1 MRIETGFDISRP
13 PADAYAVLLDLE
25 RVTPCFPGAELL
37 GHAPDGARE
46 VRVTVRLGPM
56 RLAYEGQVRIDE
68 RDDAGLRAVLAG
80 TAREARGG
88 GSADARIAMQV
99 AQTPGGAR
107 VTAAADVDLTGRA
120 AQMGRGIVEDVATR
134 LVGEMAACLEAGLR
148 AEAPA
153 PTAADDGA
161 PPPAAAAP
169 PPAPA
174 APLEGGRLML
184 DVARDRLRRP
194 RAVAAAGAALTL
206 AVGFVV
212 GLVLGIRRGRS

>member
-68 RDDAGLRAVLAG
+68 RDDAALRRSAG
-80 TAREARGG
+80 RDRARGPRRRIRRR
-88 GSADARIAMQV
+88 AHRDAGRRRPPA
-99 AQTPGGAR
+99 APAS
-107 VTAAADVDLTGRA
+107 TAAADVDLTGRA

-153 PTAADDGA
+153 PTPPTTA
-161 PPPAAAAP
+161 P
-169 PPAPA
+169 
-174 APLEGGRLML
+174 R
-184 DVARDRLRRP
+184 RRP
-194 RAVAAAGAALTL
+194 RPRRPPPPWRRSRAG
-206 AVGFVV
+206 G
-212 GLVLGIRRGRS
+212 

>member
-37 GHAPDGARE
+37 GHAPGDARE

-68 RDDAGLRAVLAG
+68 RDDAALRAVLAG

-99 AQTPGGAR
+99 EEAADGAR
-107 VTAAADVDLTGRA
+107 VTAAADVELTGRA
-120 AQMGRGIVEDVATR
+120 AQMGRGIIEDVATR

-148 AEAPA
+148 ADAPSA
-153 PTAADDGA
+153 TAAA
-161 PPPAAAAP
+161 EA
-169 PPAPA
+169 PAPA

-184 DVARDRLRRP
+184 GVARDRLRRP
-194 RAVAAAGAALTL
+194 RVLAAAGAVLTL
-206 AVGFVV
+206 VV
-212 GLVLGIRRGRS
+212 GLVLVIRRGRS